1 MTGVQ
6 SVQDS
11 APLTGGPAVPRIPV
25 PGAAPPSPSGEAT
38 PEHYTLPDRAM
49 AGRLAEKESLFEA
62 ARKTGQAARATKA
75 QKLSLDQA
83 KARLEQIKLYSP
95 YPADE
100 SPRAALIRRLI
111 RLQEPPGDP
120 ATLDFG
126 VAKITPGATD
136 QELSHAIDTVQTA
149 QAQLGADSV
158 APAPAGEDPQ
168 PAIALSVSVGHTW
181 PQGTSISSANDVH
194 YLRTL

>member
-1 MTGVQ
+1 MTSVQ

-11 APLTGGPAVPRIPV
+11 APLAGGPAVPRSPAATA
-25 PGAAPPSPSGEAT
+25 AAPSPAGEAT
-38 PEHYTLPDRAM
+38 SEHYTLPDRAM

-62 ARKTGQAARATKA
+62 ARKTGQAVRATKA

-95 YPADE
+95 FPADE

-126 VAKITPGATD
+126 VTKITPGASD
-136 QELSHAIDTVQTA
+136 QDISHAIDTVKTA
-149 QAQLGADSV
+149 QARLGVVSA
-158 APAPAGEDPQ
+158 APTGEDPQ
-168 PAIALSVSVGHTW
+168 PAIALSLSVGHTW

>member
-1 MTGVQ
+1 V
-6 SVQDS
+6 
-11 APLTGGPAVPRIPV
+11 
-25 PGAAPPSPSGEAT
+25 T
-38 PEHYTLPDRAM
+38 PEHYTLPNRAL

-62 ARKTGQAARATKA
+62 ARKTGQAAKATKA

-120 ATLDFG
+120 ATLDLG
-126 VAKITPGATD
+126 TTKITPSASD
-136 QELSHAIDTVQTA
+136 EDLNRAIDAVQTA
-149 QAQLGADSV
+149 QAQLGVDTGV
-158 APAPAGEDPQ
+158 PAPASEDPQ

-181 PQGTSISSANDVH
+181 PQGTGISSANDVQ